1 MAYLSW
7 HICRIVDLF
16 CRYLLPYIQSMPW
29 FSSSFLLKFL
39 NDEISQN
46 SYNLFQ
52 EFPKSTDIF
61 GDLIERLTGL
71 KHVAVLMI
79 KDYSQIRKRK

>member
-1 MAYLSW
+1 
-7 HICRIVDLF
+7 
-16 CRYLLPYIQSMPW
+16 MPW

-71 KHVAVLMI
+71 KYVAVLMI